1 MYSKGEGV
9 GGGGVVGARECFERV
24 IACDIDLIISG
35 PPLAYAPFFTVR
47 FITIYTYSLIKFRM
61 KNGVYYMH
69 YIHTKF
75 SQKKTSRNWMHKMN
89 QYRYLRCKPKT
100 S

>member
-9 GGGGVVGARECFERV
+9 WGGRVVGATECFERV

-75 SQKKTSRNWMHKMN
+75 SQKKQVETGCTK
-89 QYRYLRCKPKT
+89 
-100 S
+100 